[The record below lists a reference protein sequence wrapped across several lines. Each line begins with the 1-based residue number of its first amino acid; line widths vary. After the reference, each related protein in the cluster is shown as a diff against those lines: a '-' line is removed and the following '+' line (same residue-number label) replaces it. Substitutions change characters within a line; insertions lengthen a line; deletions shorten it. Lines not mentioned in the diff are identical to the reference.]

1 MPNTLSDQETILL
14 IAELEEK
21 LLDGFKKTDLRTLD
35 LLFAEGMLFHDQYG
49 NVLDKEMD
57 MNAYR
62 TGLIR
67 INKIDVSRR
76 EIRVFESIVIVS
88 ASLFIKGSHS
98 DILLNGKYQWLR
110 VWGKVK
116 EDWKVISASCTSI
129 SA

>member
-14 IAELEEK
+14 IADLEEK
-21 LLDGFKKTDLRTLD
+21 LLDGFKKTDLSTLD
-35 LLFAEGMLFHDQYG
+35 LLFADGMLFHDQYG

-57 MNAYR
+57 LDAYR
-62 TGLIR
+62 SGMVKITK
-67 INKIDVSRR
+67 INVSKR

-88 ASLFIKGSHS
+88 ASLFIKGNYA

-129 SA
+129 SV

>member
-14 IAELEEK
+14 IADLEEK
-21 LLDGFKKTDLRTLD
+21 LLDGFKKTDLSTLD
-35 LLFAEGMLFHDQYG
+35 LLIADGMLFHDQYG

-57 MNAYR
+57 LDAYR
-62 TGLIR
+62 SGMIKITK
-67 INKIDVSRR
+67 INVSKR

-88 ASLFIKGSHS
+88 ASIFIKGNYA
-98 DILLNGKYQWLR
+98 DLLLNGKYQWLR

-129 SA
+129 SI

>member
-21 LLDGFKKTDLRTLD
+21 LLDGFKKTDLPTLD
-35 LLFAEGMLFHDQYG
+35 LLFADGMLFHDQYG

-57 MNAYR
+57 MEAYR
-62 TGLIR
+62 TGMVR

-88 ASLFIKGSHS
+88 ACLFIKGSYS

-110 VWGKVK
+110 VWGKVR
-116 EDWKVISASCTSI
+116 EEWKVISASCTSI
-129 SA
+129 SV

>member
-14 IAELEEK
+14 IADLEEK
-21 LLDGFKKTDLRTLD
+21 LLDGFKRTDLNTLD
-35 LLFAEGMLFHDQYG
+35 LLFADGMLFHDQYG

-57 MNAYR
+57 LEAYR
-62 TGLIR
+62 SGMIK
-67 INKIDVSRR
+67 INKINVSKR

-88 ASLFIKGSHS
+88 ASLFIKGSYS

-110 VWGKVK
+110 VWGKVS

-129 SA
+129 SV

>member
-88 ASLFIKGSHS
+88 ASLFIKGSYS

>member
-14 IAELEEK
+14 IADLEEK
-21 LLDGFKKTDLRTLD
+21 LLDGFKRTDLNTLD
-35 LLFAEGMLFHDQYG
+35 LLFADGMLFHDQYG

-57 MNAYR
+57 LDAYR
-62 TGLIR
+62 SGMIKITK
-67 INKIDVSRR
+67 INVSKR

-88 ASLFIKGSHS
+88 ASLFIKGSYS
-98 DILLNGKYQWLR
+98 NILINGKYQWLR

-129 SA
+129 SV